1 MKKEALAKNNQII
14 HIRNEQLFMSRVKSP
29 WIVELKAS
37 FQDDDY
43 LYLVMEFLPGGDF
56 MCLLMKKDILTE
68 AEAKFYMAE
77 LILSIESVHKL
88 DCIHRD
94 IKPDNIL
101 IDKDGHIKLSDFGLA
116 KISDKIFE
124 QNSLTPRKPNPKKKS
139 HQKLDSC
146 VGTAFYVA
154 PEVLKKKGYGPDID
168 WWSAGVIFYEMLFG
182 YAPFCDEET
191 NNVCYKILNSQ
202 DYLLF
207 PSEIKLSKEAK
218 DLIKQM
224 INDSDK
230 RLGKKGAGEI
240 KSHPFFKGIDWENI
254 RTTMKP
260 PFIPKLDNDYDTKY
274 FEENFEEIEPFYP
287 PIKKRPKRKQGEYI
301 GFTYRGEE
309 EIEKMY
315 KNVVQ
320 VFENLKNEEKEEKEE
335 KEEEK
340 KKQVENEG
348 KK

>member
-1 MKKEALAKNNQII
+1 
-14 HIRNEQLFMSRVKSP
+14 MSRVKSP
-29 WIVELKAS
+29 WIVDLKAS

-309 EIEKMY
+309 EEIGKMY

-320 VFENLKNEEKEEKEE
+320 VFDNLKNEQKEEKEE